1 MPGTPRPAP
10 PSSAEDDPYGILAA
24 CAVPGGSGGAPD
36 FASQLLETLAHG
48 ALYPNALERTA
59 VGGGARPGDFC
70 AECHCALIVRELQY
84 ECPSCHALQEAADY
98 SDVQPVSVAT
108 EAGEGALRGRLRVV
122 GADSAW
128 FQPDLDRTNPGE
140 YSETQKKTTY
150 AELRR
155 LNEEYRGRGGNPFPL
170 NVLSD
175 VAENYNVIQQTSVKR
190 SMMKRSILSALL
202 FHACISRGFT
212 RTKTEVAEF
221 AKLRN
226 HGIARGDDYIRM
238 VNEDTGLAGLDM
250 NLPRLEPHVAT
261 TFSEL
266 ELEGDAY
273 ASLRA
278 AVSETVRRANERLVG
293 IRSVLRSKVI
303 STTCEVLIR
312 GRDHLLRLEPERS
325 PPGVAEVVS
334 RCGIRKHTI
343 SRFRQEL
350 RDYHSVFAD
359 IYLAHGLSADPIE
372 EIEASPSPPLIV
384 PEKARRAPR
393 TAARRPP
400 PSDERGG
407 APSHPPLPF

>member
-1 MPGTPRPAP
+1 MTPGTPRPTP

-24 CAVPGGSGGAPD
+24 CAVSGGSGGAPD

-59 VGGGARPGDFC
+59 VGGGAQPGDFC

-155 LNEEYRGRGGNPFPL
+155 LNEEYKGRGGNSFPL

-238 VNEDTGLAGLDM
+238 VSEDTGLAGLDM
-250 NLPRLEPHVAT
+250 NLPRLEPH
-261 TFSEL
+261 
-266 ELEGDAY
+266 D
-273 ASLRA
+273 
-278 AVSETVRRANERLVG
+278 ERLVG

-325 PPGVAEVVS
+325 PPGVGEVVA

-393 TAARRPP
+393 AAARRPP
-400 PSDERGG
+400 LSDERGG
-407 APSHPPLPF
+407 APSLPPTLLIPARSGLPGVAPSAGPGPARKQAT